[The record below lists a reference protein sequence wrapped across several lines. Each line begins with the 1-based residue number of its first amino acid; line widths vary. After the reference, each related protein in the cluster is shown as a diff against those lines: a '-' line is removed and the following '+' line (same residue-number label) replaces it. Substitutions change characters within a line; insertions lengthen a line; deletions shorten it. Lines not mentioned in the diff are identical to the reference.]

1 MRVVLADYGAGN
13 LRSVCSALAR
23 AGAEPVVSDDDWRDA
38 LRRLI
43 ADAALR
49 ARMGRAGRV
58 YAEQH
63 YSIDAHADVLAALF
77 RRVA

>member
-1 MRVVLADYGAGN
+1 MASAVPFVMSPVGVCATIGVPGATHFN
-13 LRSVCSALAR
+13 A
-23 AGAEPVVSDDDWRDA
+23 VSDDEWRDA

-43 ADAALR
+43 ADAELR